1 MLLGSHSLA
10 LYRKRRSCDVP
21 AFVLLLLFI
30 TVHTKT
36 LVWMEFLVVQRFWL
50 LWCYKLKKNKLFVV
64 FFFKKVPSMYCT
76 VTTTR
81 CWDNVKQWHVF
92 LSYSWII
99 YDTNIYNVHVPWCFF
114 FFVKVQVTE
123 KSCLIINIYF
133 LTISTLLL
141 LFLAQGEMKIYKLC
155 ATF

>member
-10 LYRKRRSCDVP
+10 LYRKSRSCDVP

-64 FFFKKVPSMYCT
+64 FSSRKSHLCT
-76 VTTTR
+76 VL
-81 CWDNVKQWHVF
+81 WQQHAVGIMLNSDMF
-92 LSYSWII
+92 SYRIHELYMI
-99 YDTNIYNVHVPWCFF
+99 QTFTMYVPWCFF
-114 FFVKVQVTE
+114 FCKGTSDRKIMFNNKY
-123 KSCLIINIYF
+123 LFPNNIYF
-133 LTISTLLL
+133 VVVIFGPRWNENL
-141 LFLAQGEMKIYKLC
+141 
-155 ATF
+155 

>member
-10 LYRKRRSCDVP
+10 LYRKSRPCDVP

-92 LSYSWII
+92 LLYSWII
-99 YDTNIYNVHVPWCFF
+99 YNMSNIYTVCSMMFF
-114 FFVKVQVTE
+114 FCKGTSDRKIMFNNKY
-123 KSCLIINIYF
+123 LFPNNIYF
-133 LTISTLLL
+133 VVVIFGSRWNENL
-141 LFLAQGEMKIYKLC
+141 
-155 ATF
+155 

>member
-10 LYRKRRSCDVP
+10 LYRKSRPCDVP

-114 FFVKVQVTE
+114 FCKGTSDRKIMFNNKYLFPNNIFFVVVIFGPRWNE
-123 KSCLIINIYF
+123 NL
-133 LTISTLLL
+133 
-141 LFLAQGEMKIYKLC
+141 
-155 ATF
+155 